1 MTDAVADELAAKN
14 IDLAQQTLSLRK
26 KYYGLMKAALGAR
39 VATRFL
45 QTEIMLGDVVELQIG
60 SQIPLVQ

>member
-1 MTDAVADELAAKN
+1 
-14 IDLAQQTLSLRK
+14 
-26 KYYGLMKAALGAR
+26 MKAALGAR